1 MNQIFNRGP
10 SLALRLFVA
19 VLCSGGLMFLD
30 RFTDS
35 STQLRSFLTTAVS
48 PLFYVASLPE
58 TLFSGASEQF
68 KSHQSVLD
76 ENARLKETLLQQSGQ
91 LQLLRF
97 LQQENEKLR
106 ALLGSSPVVEGKR
119 LVAEVLAVYSHPF
132 SHQVVLNKG
141 RNDGVIEYQAIIDDQ
156 GIVGQVVSVGPTSS
170 RALLISDNTHAISV
184 RTERTGVRAIVEG
197 LGQWDMLR
205 VMHLPHSTD
214 IRVGDRLLSSGL
226 DGRFPEG
233 YPVAKVIRID
243 QDASQPFM
251 TIYAEPYARLDRI
264 RHVLLLWPNA
274 VVNTPDPELAPANS
288 TAPAADSPPAVSQE
302 QPDA

>member
-1 MNQIFNRGP
+1 MNQIYSRGP
-10 SLALRLFVA
+10 SLPLRLFLA
-19 VLCSGGLMFLD
+19 VVLSAGLMFLD

-35 STQLRSFLTTAVS
+35 STQLRSYLTSAVS
-48 PLFYVASLPE
+48 PLFYVASLPQA
-58 TLFSGASEQF
+58 LFSGASEQF
-68 KSHQSVLD
+68 MSQQAVLD

-106 ALLGSSPVVEGKR
+106 ALLGSSAVVSGER

-141 RNDGVIEYQAIIDDQ
+141 SKDGVTEFQPVIDDQ
-156 GIVGQVVSVGPTSS
+156 GVVGQIVSVGPTSS
-170 RALLISDNTHAISV
+170 RALLISDNTHALAV
-184 RTERTGVRAIVEG
+184 RAERTGVRALVEG
-197 LGQWDMLR
+197 LGQWDLLR

-214 IRVGDRLLSSGL
+214 IREGDRLLSSGL

-233 YPVAKVIRID
+233 YPVAKVVRIS

-251 TIYAEPYARLDRI
+251 VVYAEPYAQLDRV
-264 RHVLLLWPNA
+264 RHVLLL
-274 VVNTPDPELAPANS
+274 S
-288 TAPAADSPPAVSQE
+288 K
-302 QPDA
+302 PDAAVAAAAELP